1 MNQKSLSD
9 AVSLF
14 QINKS
19 AFVSVAKL
27 KQLLPTVE
35 MAIFFGK
42 VYSLDYHKLS
52 ELLGL
57 LFDTDVISALRDGG
71 HSTEL
76 QSYLIDT
83 IPSNLLPE
91 VPDPIPAEDLPSSE
105 VLVQLFESIT
115 IQVAQSIKEV
125 GNKLGSVLSKMP
137 SKEGSMV
144 FQTMLKMN
152 RNRPTIGVHAA
163 AIQHKRVDDVAVVLD
178 VSGSMTE
185 TTVRAILE
193 DVLALT
199 YSTNAHLMT
208 VSNWVCYWE
217 PGSASMDAVLKT
229 SEYGGTCYEQLV
241 PMFNR
246 EWGTVVTI
254 ADYDSSVGA
263 KRALALCTGHIGQ
276 ILDISLVNRPT
287 YLGECLGQLADSI
300 EPLLIGKSAY
310 VSPYPY

>member
-1 MNQKSLSD
+1 MKQKSLSESI
-9 AVSLF
+9 SLF
-14 QINKS
+14 QINQS
-19 AFVSVAKL
+19 TFVSLAKL

-35 MAIFFGK
+35 LAIFFAK
-42 VYSLDYHKLS
+42 VYSLNYYRLS
-52 ELLGL
+52 ELLDQ
-57 LFDTDVISALRDGG
+57 LFNTTVIEALREGG
-71 HSTEL
+71 HSQEL
-76 QSYLIDT
+76 QDYLVAT
-83 IPSNLLPE
+83 TPQYLVPE
-91 VPDPIPAEDLPSSE
+91 LPDPTPTEDLPSSE
-105 VLVQLFESIT
+105 VMVQLFESASIK
-115 IQVAQSIKEV
+115 VAQSIMDV
-125 GNKLGSVLSKMP
+125 GKKLSSVLGMLP
-137 SKEGSMV
+137 SKQGDMV

-208 VSNWVCYWE
+208 VSNRARHWG

-229 SEYGGTCYEQLV
+229 SEYGGTYYEQLV

-254 ADYDSSVGA
+254 ADYDSSAEA
-263 KRALALCTGHIGQ
+263 KRALAQCTGHIGQ

-310 VSPYPY
+310 VSRY

>member
-35 MAIFFGK
+35 LAIFFGK
-42 VYSLDYHKLS
+42 VYSLDYYKLS

-57 LFDTDVISALRDGG
+57 LFNTDVISALRDGG

-83 IPSNLLPE
+83 IPSSLLPE

-105 VLVQLFESIT
+105 VMVQLFESIT

-208 VSNWVCYWE
+208 VSNRARHWE

-254 ADYDSSVGA
+254 ADYDSSAGA
-263 KRALALCTGHIGQ
+263 KRALAQCTGHIGQ

-310 VSPYPY
+310 VSRY

>member
-19 AFVSVAKL
+19 AFVSVVKL

-35 MAIFFGK
+35 LAIFFGK
-42 VYSLDYHKLS
+42 VYSLDYYKLS

-57 LFDTDVISALRDGG
+57 LFNTDVISALRDGG
-71 HSTEL
+71 HSIEL

-83 IPSNLLPE
+83 IPKALLPE

-163 AIQHKRVDDVAVVLD
+163 TIQHKRVDDVAVVLD

-208 VSNWVCYWE
+208 VSNRARHWG

-229 SEYGGTCYEQLV
+229 SEYGGTHYEQLV

-263 KRALALCTGHIGQ
+263 KRALAQCTGHIGR
-276 ILDISLVNRPT
+276 ILDISLVSRPT
-287 YLGECLGQLADSI
+287 FLGECLGQLADSV
-300 EPLLIGKSAY
+300 EPLLIGRNAY
-310 VSPYPY
+310 VSPY